1 MKGYMKQDQNCN
13 FTSSIINKVKDL
25 LKLHWYDNSMIQ
37 TLIGVCVVVF
47 LTTLTIIVLV
57 SGLYMVDS
65 HVWI

>member
-1 MKGYMKQDQNCN
+1 
-13 FTSSIINKVKDL
+13 
-25 LKLHWYDNSMIQ
+25 MIQ

-65 HVWI
+65 HVWIEYENVDERLFIWIVI